1 MAKPEAP
8 STLKRLNSRYRMV
21 IMNDD
26 TYEEVITFKLTRLSV
41 YIALSSIFVILVSLT
56 VALIVFT
63 PLKQYVP
70 GYATQSARKE
80 LQGLKLRTDSL
91 EQEMKN
97 KDQYLLNLKK
107 VLSGNVTTVYDS
119 TPLKVR
125 KPVRIN
131 D

>member
-8 STLKRLNSRYRMV
+8 STLKRLNNRYRLV

-41 YIALSSIFVILVSLT
+41 YIALSSVFVILVTLT

-70 GYATQSARKE
+70 GYATQSARKD
-80 LQGLKLRTDSL
+80 LQVLKLRTDSL
-91 EQEMKN
+91 EQAMKN
-97 KDQYLLNLKK
+97 KDQYLLDLKK
-107 VLSGNVTTVYDS
+107 VLSGNVRALYDT

>member
-1 MAKPEAP
+1 MAKPEATT
-8 STLKRLNSRYRMV
+8 TLKRLNSRYRLV

-41 YIALSSIFVILVSLT
+41 YVTLSSIFVILVGLT

-70 GYATQSARKE
+70 GYARQSARKE

-91 EQEMKN
+91 EQAMKN

-107 VLSGNVTTVYDS
+107 VLSGNMSTVYDT
-119 TPLKVR
+119 TPLKVP
-125 KPVRIN
+125 KPKRVN
-131 D
+131 Y

>member
-1 MAKPEAP
+1 MIKPEAY
-8 STLKRLNSRYRMV
+8 STLKRLNNRYRLV

-41 YIALSSIFVILVSLT
+41 YIALSSIFVTLVGLT

-70 GYATQSARKE
+70 GYATQSARTE
-80 LQGLKLRTDSL
+80 LQSLKLRTDSL
-91 EQEMKN
+91 EQAMKN
-97 KDQYLLNLKK
+97 KDQYLLDLKK
-107 VLSGNVTTVYDS
+107 VLSGNVTAVYDT
-119 TPLKVR
+119 TPLKAR